1 MKNKLNLKKSLA
13 TILVSLFCISLLP
26 TNILVSAEEVT
37 EVTEENNVELKE
49 SEKVNVQILA
59 TTDLHGRFTNYE
71 YARDLQSDGGLTQI
85 ATLIKENKNGNTVII
100 DNGDTTQGNY
110 NHLFL
115 NDDMSPMILG
125 LNEIGYDVFNLGNH
139 EFNFGMNKL
148 NDFINQTNDNLNVL
162 CANHIRI

>member
-71 YARDLQSDGGLTQI
+71 
-85 ATLIKENKNGNTVII
+85 
-100 DNGDTTQGNY
+100 
-110 NHLFL
+110 
-115 NDDMSPMILG
+115 
-125 LNEIGYDVFNLGNH
+125 
-139 EFNFGMNKL
+139 
-148 NDFINQTNDNLNVL
+148 
-162 CANHIRI
+162 